1 MATISTLLFVV
12 DRSTRGL
19 RDTQSDPARPRPAV
33 RCRRTNG
40 VPRRTQQFAGI
51 TVGAHRLESALRASE
66 KRGAHRGAQDEI
78 VRARDELR
86 FIPRSTRDPLDSLLP
101 IAMSEW
107 PEISG
112 AMSGI
117 SAFRSVDR
125 STSQ

>member
-1 MATISTLLFVV
+1 MNS
-12 DRSTRGL
+12 
-19 RDTQSDPARPRPAV
+19 
-33 RCRRTNG
+33 
-40 VPRRTQQFAGI
+40 
-51 TVGAHRLESALRASE
+51 
-66 KRGAHRGAQDEI
+66 
-78 VRARDELR
+78 R